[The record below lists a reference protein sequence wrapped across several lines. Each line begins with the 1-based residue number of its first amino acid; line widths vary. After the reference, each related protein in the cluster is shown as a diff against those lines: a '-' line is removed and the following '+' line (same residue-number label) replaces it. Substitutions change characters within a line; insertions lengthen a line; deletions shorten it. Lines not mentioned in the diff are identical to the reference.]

1 MTNENLFVNL
11 VLTATHFLLLSL
23 VCLGDRLRGIIMS
36 ILSALSKYVFH
47 TENVTGYPP
56 PNELPAVTSIAQTF
70 VITLADVWILA
81 YLV

>member
-1 MTNENLFVNL
+1 
-11 VLTATHFLLLSL
+11 
-23 VCLGDRLRGIIMS
+23 MS